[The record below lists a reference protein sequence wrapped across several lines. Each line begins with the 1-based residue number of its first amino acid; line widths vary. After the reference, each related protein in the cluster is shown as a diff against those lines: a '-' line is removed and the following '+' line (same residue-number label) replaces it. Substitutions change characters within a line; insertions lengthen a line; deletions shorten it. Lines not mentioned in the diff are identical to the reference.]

1 MKFWIDIDDTLAN
14 TDETVLKI
22 AADYQINVLKKP
34 MPQIKPMQSKDHNYF
49 MEVMGWTMPE
59 TMGFLQFCYP
69 QCLADVKIKPGA
81 AETLAWLQKCGHEF
95 NILSS
100 RVNAKGEDALDVTKN
115 WIAKNNL
122 HPDSITIAC
131 KDKGEYL
138 KNEAGIFIDD
148 AYDHAGAACENPNL
162 TVFQINSHFVMP
174 NPDKRIHHFT
184 TWNELPEILRKMFPG
199 KF

>member
-81 AETLAWLQKCGHEF
+81 AETLKWLQKNGHSV

-100 RVNAKGEDALDVTKN
+100 RVNVKEDDALAVTKKWLEEN
-115 WIAKNNL
+115 SL
-122 HPDSITIAC
+122 MPDSITIAC
-131 KDKGEYL
+131 KNKGEYL

-184 TWNELPEILRKMFPG
+184 TWNELPEILRKLFPG